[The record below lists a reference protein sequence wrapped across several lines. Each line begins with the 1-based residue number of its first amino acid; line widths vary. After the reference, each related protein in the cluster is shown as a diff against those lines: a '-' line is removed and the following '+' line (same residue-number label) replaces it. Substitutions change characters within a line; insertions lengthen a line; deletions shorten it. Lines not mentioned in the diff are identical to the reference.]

1 MNFEKDQA
9 VSIASPLEVKD
20 YNCLGNRILVTFIQV
35 DSRVCVFCLKYGA
48 QSNSSSVVGL
58 VSRNKTR
65 TVGVLVIKL
74 HQVLFRFG
82 LLYLW
87 RLKSWFCSSTSLKVE
102 ECCTFFFSIQLVYI
116 VVLVS
121 YVQQSYSLTY
131 TFFIFF
137 SIIGYYKI

>member
-9 VSIASPLEVKD
+9 VSIVSPLEVKD

-65 TVGVLVIKL
+65 IVGVLVIKL

-82 LLYLW
+82 LLYIW

-102 ECCTFFFSIQLVYI
+102 ECCTFFLA
-116 VVLVS
+116 
-121 YVQQSYSLTY
+121 YSWFTLLCQFHMCSKVINNIY
-131 TFFIFF
+131 FFHLLFH
-137 SIIGYYKI
+137 YWLL